1 MGGDTESEL
10 ASTEQQLT
18 RSVMM
23 MIIVLIMMMIRSVLR
38 LMVCPAME
46 EDAGEGGEGEE
57 KYDFNVEYIENIGAM
72 MVNMEATRSGPSVIL
87 LKCHFFLFRPCL
99 QFKITAMAPADL
111 GRDIESFFPSN
122 MFSSHFKSDYTFSDQ
137 NIRTSE

>member
-1 MGGDTESEL
+1 MIRQFVGGDTESEL

-23 MIIVLIMMMIRSVLR
+23 MMIKMIILLMMMVARSVLR

-57 KYDFNVEYIENIGAM
+57 KYDFNAEYIENIGAM
-72 MVNMEATRSGPSVIL
+72 MVNMEATR
-87 LKCHFFLFRPCL
+87 
-99 QFKITAMAPADL
+99 
-111 GRDIESFFPSN
+111 
-122 MFSSHFKSDYTFSDQ
+122 
-137 NIRTSE
+137 

>member
-1 MGGDTESEL
+1 MIRQFVGGDTESEL

-23 MIIVLIMMMIRSVLR
+23 MIIILMMMMIRSVLR

-57 KYDFNVEYIENIGAM
+57 KYDFNAEYIENIGAM
-72 MVNMEATRSGPSVIL
+72 MVNMEATR
-87 LKCHFFLFRPCL
+87 
-99 QFKITAMAPADL
+99 
-111 GRDIESFFPSN
+111 
-122 MFSSHFKSDYTFSDQ
+122 
-137 NIRTSE
+137 

>member
-1 MGGDTESEL
+1 MIRQFVGGDTESEL

-23 MIIVLIMMMIRSVLR
+23 IIMILLIMMMMTRSVLR

-57 KYDFNVEYIENIGAM
+57 KYDFNAEYIENIGAM
-72 MVNMEATRSGPSVIL
+72 MVNMEATR
-87 LKCHFFLFRPCL
+87 
-99 QFKITAMAPADL
+99 
-111 GRDIESFFPSN
+111 
-122 MFSSHFKSDYTFSDQ
+122 
-137 NIRTSE
+137 

>member
-1 MGGDTESEL
+1 MIRQFVGGDTESEL

-23 MIIVLIMMMIRSVLR
+23 IIMILLIMMMMARSVLR

-57 KYDFNVEYIENIGAM
+57 KYDFNAEYIENIGAM
-72 MVNMEATRSGPSVIL
+72 MVNMEATR
-87 LKCHFFLFRPCL
+87 
-99 QFKITAMAPADL
+99 
-111 GRDIESFFPSN
+111 
-122 MFSSHFKSDYTFSDQ
+122 
-137 NIRTSE
+137 